1 MSLPNIASF
10 LKAEAIFPAGI
21 DTGAS
26 TLQVD
31 SLDTIAAAVA
41 KDAQVQAA
49 AVSLA
54 KEAAAASGA
63 YWAAAPT
70 VRPC

>member
-1 MSLPNIASF
+1 MA
-10 LKAEAIFPAGI
+10 
-21 DTGAS
+21 
-26 TLQVD
+26 QVD
-31 SLDTIAAAVA
+31 GLDTVAAAVA

-54 KEAAAASGA
+54 KDAAAASGA

-70 VRPC
+70 VRVTTPGQHPRTPLALMKAALCQAAY